1 MIRVPLE
8 NGVVLEFP
16 DGTSPAVVEA
26 AKAKFATTTA
36 APPTLGQRAMAS
48 VPGRLGMGAVMDR
61 LDPMAESAARG
72 AQALGLE
79 VPGASVKDVQAMNKE
94 RRGIYEAARTATGQE
109 GLDIARMLG
118 PLPVDIAVTKSIAP
132 KLLAA
137 PKTTSEL
144 IKSGAVIGGGSAAM
158 APVKGSEELSGADY
172 ALEKLKQTGIGT
184 GMGAAITPVAAPLT
198 ELAMQGVGKVA
209 NTLAQK
215 AKTLFAPNI
224 AQEIVKD
231 ATKLDEFLA
240 AQAKQVGVDF
250 AAIPENVRDS
260 LRQAAVRAT
269 SATGKLPEAAIQNRM
284 LAEKAGLPQLTV
296 GQATRDPVQFSR
308 EANLADEGFRQFL
321 GGQQTAATQAL
332 KGAQGA
338 LPGEATPYVAGSE
351 VIKDLAA
358 QRKVYDDKIREL
370 YDTARN
376 DPAGYQLIQNTRDFA
391 KETIK
396 DLKKQQL
403 WGELPSVFQKQLN
416 LLTVDSGRFKLSAR
430 QAADLL
436 KNVNAQRSPSGQE
449 PKDVALGILKTRA
462 RELLDNA
469 EMRNPEEGAR
479 VIGAFKEAS
488 KKRAERGQWE
498 GSSTA
503 IETLAGKSPI
513 APERVYE
520 KYVASGSVDD
530 LKGLWATLGAES
542 KQLMQRQFVNDLVN
556 RAMNRSGTELTN
568 YSSALKW
575 MREIPKE
582 KLTTLFPN
590 KEDLQQF
597 KSILEYVRLTKE
609 APPGNFV
616 NRSNTAVM
624 LMDAIASARNV
635 PILGPMVSK
644 PFSDLRAQRTAAGA
658 QSGALF
664 GEGETSQLPVGA
676 LQRLGAQAVPYL
688 AAPLASGAVS
698 Q

>member
-1 MIRVPLE
+1 MTTIRVPLD
-8 NGVVLEFP
+8 NGMVLEFP
-16 DGTSPAVVEA
+16 EGTAPAVIEA
-26 AKAKFATTTA
+26 AKEKFSA
-36 APPTLGQRAMAS
+36 APPPTSGQRAMTS

-61 LDPMAESAARG
+61 IDPMAEGAARG
-72 AQALGLE
+72 AQALGVE
-79 VPGASVKDVQAMNKE
+79 IPGASVSDVQSMNKE
-94 RRGIYEAARTATGQE
+94 RRGIYEAARAATGQE
-109 GLDIARMLG
+109 GMDIARMLG
-118 PLPVDIAVTKSIAP
+118 PLPLDIGVTKAIAP

-137 PKTTSEL
+137 PRTTSEL
-144 IKSGAVIGGGSAAM
+144 AKSGAVVGGGSAAM
-158 APVKGSEELSGADY
+158 APVKDSEGLSNIDY

-184 GMGAAITPVAAPLT
+184 GLGAVITPVAAPLT
-198 ELAMQGVGKVA
+198 ELALAGVGRGA
-209 NTLAQK
+209 AALAQK
-215 AKTLFAPNI
+215 AKSLFAPNV

-231 ATKLDEFLA
+231 ASKLDQFLA

-250 AAIPENVRDS
+250 AAVPENVRDS

-269 SATGKLPEAAIQNRM
+269 TATGKLPAAAIQNR
-284 LAEKAGLPQLTV
+284 LIAEKAGLPQLTV

-308 EANLADEGFRQFL
+308 EANLADEEFRQFL

-332 KGAQGA
+332 KGAQGG

-376 DPAGYQLIQNTRDFA
+376 DPAGYQLIQNTRNFA
-391 KETIK
+391 KETIR

-403 WGELPSVFQKQLN
+403 WGELPTVFQKQLN
-416 LLTVDSGRFKLSAR
+416 LLTVDSGRYKLSAR

-436 KNVNAQRSPSGQE
+436 KNINAQRSPSGQE
-449 PKDVALGILKTRA
+449 PKDVALGVLKTRA

-498 GSSTA
+498 EKSTA
-503 IETLAGKSPI
+503 IENLSSKSPI

-530 LKGLWATLGAES
+530 LKGLWSTLGAES
-542 KQLMQRQFVNDLVN
+542 KQLMQRQFINDLVN

-575 MREIPKE
+575 MRDMPKE
-582 KLTTLFPN
+582 KLNTLFPN
-590 KEDLQQF
+590 KKDLQQF
-597 KSILEYVRLTKE
+597 KNILEYVRLTKE

-616 NRSNTAVM
+616 NRSQTGVM
-624 LMDAIASARNV
+624 LMDAIASARNLPV
-635 PILGPMVSK
+635 IGPMVAK
-644 PFSDLRAQRTAAGA
+644 PFNDLRAQRQAAAA
-658 QSGALF
+658 QSGAVF
-664 GEGETSQLPVGA
+664 GEGEATAPLPVGA
-676 LQRLGAQAVPYL
+676 LQRLGAQAVPFL
-688 AAPLASGAVS
+688 SAPLASGLS